1 MRFPGG
7 SLSGSDMH
15 RRRAVTVRTAGGFW
29 KVTPVVKETGVLY
42 HPRVR
47 NSWLRARLPHNARHQ
62 AIPVLS
68 TSSDSVPKLGG
79 GHREIGP
86 FCRAI

>member
-29 KVTPVVKETGVLY
+29 KITPVVKETGVVSPEGSQLMVARPTTAQCAPSG
-42 HPRVR
+42 HPGFVD
-47 NSWLRARLPHNARHQ
+47 
-62 AIPVLS
+62 I
-68 TSSDSVPKLGG
+68 
-79 GHREIGP
+79 
-86 FCRAI
+86 F